1 MYKKIEMSYVLS
13 LLIAV
18 AVLLSGVLIFK
29 KMKVM
34 DKPGSDLKNT
44 RKPVP
49 TILGVFVYLGFLA
62 IMGILFPQYY
72 SQPLFL

>member
-1 MYKKIEMSYVLS
+1 MSYILS

-18 AVLLSGVLIFK
+18 AVLLSGVRIFK

-44 RKPVP
+44 RQPVP

-72 SQPLFL
+72 SQPLFLGLVV

>member
-1 MYKKIEMSYVLS
+1 MSYILS

-18 AVLLSGVLIFK
+18 VILLSGVWIFR

-44 RKPVP
+44 RQPVP
-49 TILGVFVYLGFLA
+49 TILGVFVYVGFLA
-62 IMGILFPQYY
+62 IIGILFPHYY
-72 SQPLFL
+72 SQPLFLGLVV